1 MPDDSSQS
9 KLRQRL
15 ALGDRKEVGEAGA
28 VAREVLDDP
37 ALTRPLVDLL
47 EDDGEAVVAHAAHV
61 VMQVGKDAPQLF
73 DPHADRLL
81 SILRTCS
88 QWEIGEQLPKVL
100 AAIPL
105 DDDQTQQLADMLTRQ
120 IDAKS
125 NIAAASALSG
135 LAELA
140 QTGRISEDV
149 ARSAIGAALASPRKA
164 LAARAR
170 RIAQKAGWQ

>member
-1 MPDDSSQS
+1 MPDGSQP

-47 EDDGEAVVAHAAHV
+47 EDVDEAVVAHAAHV

-73 DPHADRLL
+73 EPHADRLL
-81 SILRTCS
+81 SLLRTCS

-100 AAIPL
+100 VVIPL
-105 DDDQTQQLADMLTRQ
+105 DDDQTQQLADMLVAQ

-140 QTGRISEDV
+140 QTGRIGEDV
-149 ARSAIGAALASPRKA
+149 ARSAIGTALASPRKA

-170 RIAQKAGWQ
+170 RIAQKADWQ